1 MFAVSAWAGPVADTL
16 TAIQTPSILRAET
29 PGRACAWLISSTTF
43 FSTVKVNNDMSSS
56 LWVSSL
62 RQCALQSAGFEAP
75 IAQEY
80 TTPCRLGLSPKGQL
94 LPALIVRRTMLI
106 MIRLQPHTLLL
117 AVS

>member
-16 TAIQTPSILRAET
+16 TTIQTPSILRAET

-75 IAQEY
+75 IAKHIR
-80 TTPCRLGLSPKGQL
+80 RLADLGCPRRYHYYL
-94 LPALIVRRTMLI
+94 LCL
-106 MIRLQPHTLLL
+106 
-117 AVS
+117 